1 MTIKTPMTVQLFVTC
16 MIDAIHPDAGMA
28 VVEVLER
35 HGCRVEFPDAQT
47 CCGQPAFNGGFWADA
62 RAMARHTL
70 DVFDATEGPII
81 IPAASCAD
89 MVIHHY
95 PPLFTGDDEYAAKAE
110 RVAARVFEFTQ
121 FLVDELGVTDARAVG
136 GGKIAYHAS
145 CHGLRNLNIYHQPK
159 ILLENI
165 DGAET
170 VALPSETECCGF
182 GGLFAVKMSD
192 ISGAML
198 AQKLKNIEA
207 SGADTVVATDFS
219 CLLHIGGGLKKRG
232 SAVQVK
238 HIAEVL
244 RPTKEDANA

>member
-1 MTIKTPMTVQLFVTC
+1 MTIETPVTIQLFVTC

-28 VVEVLER
+28 VVDVLER

-62 RAMARHTL
+62 RAMAHHTL

-95 PPLFTGDDEYAAKAE
+95 PALFAGDDEYAAKAE

-121 FLVDELGVTDARAVG
+121 FLVDELGVTDACAVG

-145 CHGLRNLNIYHQPK
+145 CHGLRNLDIYRQPK
-159 ILLENI
+159 TLLENI

-170 VALPSETECCGF
+170 VELPAETECCGF

-198 AQKLKNIEA
+198 AKKLENIEA

-238 HIAEVL
+238 YIAEVL
-244 RPTKEDANA
+244 RPTEEDADV